1 MRKSIES
8 MEVSGWKKN
17 TEQYHD
23 GFYIALRVS
32 FLVGEMFALPMENT
46 SDLWGLHDS
55 LWECGHSQ
63 PFANWKNPGVSR
75 VANHLQNQWAM
86 ASRAMLVHVR
96 GGLSFGPIRW
106 WVLDGC
112 MLGLFLMGEYIG
124 MGRVG

>member
-1 MRKSIES
+1 

-96 GGLSFGPIRW
+96 GGYHSVQFGG
-106 WVLDGC
+106 GC
-112 MLGLFLMGEYIG
+112 LTGACWGCF
-124 MGRVG
+124 